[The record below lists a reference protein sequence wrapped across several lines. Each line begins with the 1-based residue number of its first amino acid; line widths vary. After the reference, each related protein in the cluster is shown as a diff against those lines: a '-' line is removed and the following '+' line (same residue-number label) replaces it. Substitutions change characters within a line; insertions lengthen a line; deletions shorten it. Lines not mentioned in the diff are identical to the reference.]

1 MHALSDYSQAVDHAG
16 ERAEALARAHDA
28 AVDHVFIASKR
39 NPAVRVEA
47 WNSLLDS
54 GNGPATNLAH
64 ERLIES
70 IAGIDAELM
79 CATDAES
86 VRRRMLLLDAI
97 FCTALDDVLITR
109 AEQEVGA

>member
-1 MHALSDYSQAVDHAG
+1 MYYAESYQSCVDWG
-16 ERAEALARAHDA
+16 FERDSLRRDA
-28 AVDHVFIASKR
+28 IDHVFIASKR
-39 NPAVRVEA
+39 NPAVCADA

-79 CATDAES
+79 CATDADS

-97 FCTALDDVLITR
+97 FCTALDDVLIAR
-109 AEQEVGA
+109 AEQEVGE